1 MKTIGEHLKEKRLS
15 KRYSY
20 KKVEKG
26 TRIKEEFIK
35 SLEEEEWEKLPD
47 YSVVLGFVKSLAAFL
62 GLDPEKEA
70 AILRRDYPPKYLPV
84 NPKPDVV
91 KRFSWSPRLTFIVG
105 VAISLS
111 VIFGYLGYQYLS
123 FVRPPSLEVIS
134 PEDGMRVSDV
144 VVKVEGKT
152 DNDAAVVINNQPI
165 IVDDGGEFAVD
176 LEITKDTKEIIVVA
190 KSRSGKES
198 TIRRKIETDF

>member
-1 MKTIGEHLKEKRLS
+1 MKTIGEHLKEKRIS

-35 SLEEEEWEKLPD
+35 SLEEEEWEELPD
-47 YSVVLGFVKSLAAFL
+47 YPVVLGFVKSLAAFL
-62 GLDPEKEA
+62 ELDPEREA
-70 AILRRDYPPKYLPV
+70 AILRRDYPPKSLPV

-105 VAISLS
+105 VAISLA
-111 VIFGYLGYQYLS
+111 VIFSYLGYQYIS
-123 FVRPPSLEVIS
+123 FIRPPLLEVIS
-134 PEDGMRVSDV
+134 PEDGMRMSEMI
-144 VVKVEGKT
+144 VKVEGRT
-152 DNDAAVVINNQPI
+152 DNDATVVINNQPI
-165 IVDDGGEFAVD
+165 IVNDGGEFMID
-176 LEITKDTKEIIVVA
+176 LAITKDTKEIVVVA

-198 TIRRKIETDF
+198 TIRRKIETDY